1 MTARETFAIGQL
13 SSRSGVNVETIR
25 YYERIGLL
33 AKPLRTS
40 GGYRLYRMADV
51 ERLAFIR
58 RTRDLGFSLDDVRR
72 LLDLADGKSRSCRR
86 VNDIANTH
94 LADVRAKLDDLHRME
109 RVLADLVS
117 ACADGAL
124 AACPLL
130 ETLAHGSTATRA
142 QKYECPA

>member
-1 MTARETFAIGQL
+1 MTARETFAIGHL

-40 GGYRLYRMADV
+40 GGYRLYWLADV

-72 LLDLADGKSRSCRR
+72 LLDLGDGKSRSCRR
-86 VNDIANTH
+86 VKNIANTH

-109 RVLADLVS
+109 RVLAELVS
-117 ACADGAL
+117 ACADGTL
-124 AACPLL
+124 PACPLL
-130 ETLAHGSTATRA
+130 ATLAHGSAGTRA
-142 QKYECPA
+142 QKH

>member
-1 MTARETFAIGQL
+1 MTAPQTFAIGVL

-33 AKPLRTS
+33 AKPPRTA
-40 GGYRLYRMADV
+40 GGYRLYQMADI

-72 LLDLADGKSRSCRR
+72 LLDLADGRSRSCRR
-86 VNDIANTH
+86 VRDIASTH
-94 LADVRAKLDDLHRME
+94 LADVRSKLGDLHRME

-117 ACADGAL
+117 ACADGTL
-124 AACPLL
+124 PACPLL
-130 ETLAHGSTATRA
+130 ESLAHAPT
-142 QKYECPA
+142 

>member
-1 MTARETFAIGQL
+1 MKAQETFAIGQL

-33 AKPLRTS
+33 AKALRTS
-40 GGYRLYRMADV
+40 GGYRLYRPADV

-72 LLDLADGKSRSCRR
+72 LLDLADGKSRSCLR
-86 VNDIANTH
+86 VKDIANTH

-117 ACADGAL
+117 ACADGTL
-124 AACPLL
+124 PACPLL
-130 ETLAHGSTATRA
+130 ETLAHGSAGTRA
-142 QKYECPA
+142 QKH

>member
-1 MTARETFAIGQL
+1 MTARETFAIGHL

-40 GGYRLYRMADV
+40 AGYRLYRLADV

-72 LLDLADGKSRSCRR
+72 LLDLADG
-86 VNDIANTH
+86 
-94 LADVRAKLDDLHRME
+94 
-109 RVLADLVS
+109 
-117 ACADGAL
+117 
-124 AACPLL
+124 
-130 ETLAHGSTATRA
+130 
-142 QKYECPA
+142 

>member
-1 MTARETFAIGQL
+1 MTARETFAIGHL

-33 AKPLRTS
+33 AWPLRTS
-40 GGYRLYRMADV
+40 AGYRLYRLADV

-86 VNDIANTH
+86 VKDIANTR
-94 LADVRAKLDDLHRME
+94 LADVRAKLNDLRRME

-117 ACADGAL
+117 AGADGTL
-124 AACPLL
+124 PACPLL
-130 ETLAHGSTATRA
+130 ETLAHGSAGTRA
-142 QKYECPA
+142 QKH

>member
-1 MTARETFAIGQL
+1 MTAPQAFAIGVL

-40 GGYRLYRMADV
+40 GGYRLYRAADI

-86 VNDIANTH
+86 VRDIAATH
-94 LADVRAKLDDLHRME
+94 LADVRSKLGDLHRME
-109 RVLADLVS
+109 WVLAGLVS
-117 ACADGAL
+117 ACADGTL
-124 AACPLL
+124 PACPLL
-130 ETLAHGSTATRA
+130 ESLAHAPT
-142 QKYECPA
+142 P

>member
-1 MTARETFAIGQL
+1 MTARETFAIGHL

-33 AKPLRTS
+33 AKPLRTT

-72 LLDLADGKSRSCRR
+72 LFDLADGKSRSCRR

-117 ACADGAL
+117 ACADGTL
-124 AACPLL
+124 PACPLL
-130 ETLAHGSTATRA
+130 ETLSHGSAGTRA
-142 QKYECPA
+142 EKH